1 MNSSPASQPKH
12 ASRQLGICAKPSSN
26 ALKISP
32 RRAAPEARQCQMAP
46 GPARSPALSPEQ
58 LLHQASPPSPEREEV
73 KGRIFEDRTMEMA
86 WKLDLVGKDGRCV
99 PTEMSQDPR
108 LRVIH
113 RRCCRHHLASP
124 FIHFLFPTPSSKR
137 NLASRKV
144 HMLSLQLR
152 PPNSLTSQM

>member
-32 RRAAPEARQCQMAP
+32 RRAALEARQCQMAP

-86 WKLDLVGKDGRCV
+86 WKLDLVGKDGRCAYRD
-99 PTEMSQDPR
+99 ESGSAAEGDSQAVLPAPPC
-108 LRVIH
+108 LPVY
-113 RRCCRHHLASP
+113 S
-124 FIHFLFPTPSSKR
+124 FS
-137 NLASRKV
+137 V
-144 HMLSLQLR
+144 
-152 PPNSLTSQM
+152 PNSFFQTQFSVSKSTHAVTSAPPSKQLD